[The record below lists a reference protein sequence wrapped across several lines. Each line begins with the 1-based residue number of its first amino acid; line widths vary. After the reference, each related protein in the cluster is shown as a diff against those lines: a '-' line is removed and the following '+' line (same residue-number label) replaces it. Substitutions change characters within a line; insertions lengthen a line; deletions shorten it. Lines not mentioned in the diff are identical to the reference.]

1 MRERSLF
8 KSTATAQ
15 SYESWKFFAFGIWA
29 QDILS
34 LIGLNINGGN
44 FEKRWSLIDNS
55 ILWSSSDSD
64 RLNAFY

>member
-44 FEKRWSLIDNS
+44 LKKGGV
-55 ILWSSSDSD
+55 
-64 RLNAFY
+64 